1 VESTR
6 EDVSVQ
12 EDSIKRI
19 RSATFSI
26 ARKGYDKREVEQFL
40 SNLADWLEAG
50 GGDQARSD
58 VVRRELERVGEK
70 TGAILAAAHEAAE
83 KIRLEAGQEVAG
95 AIEESRREEE
105 RIRSRADEYHSQT
118 RGEAER
124 QAEETRQEADLYSGK
139 TREDADRHAAGA
151 VAEADRYSTRTRAEA
166 DEYAER
172 LRGEAERDA
181 AQKRSAGEHQA
192 RQTIQAAKKKTDQ
205 IVEEGNRR
213 RSDIETVISDLASHR
228 DAVLAEMRRLTG
240 ELSSTVGS
248 HAPEPE
254 PPSEAEDAGALA
266 SPAEEA
272 QAEDTPVAS
281 GSERGGRGGTRGGR
295 ASPSEGPKRGRKPAS
310 G

>member
-1 VESTR
+1 M
-6 EDVSVQ
+6 Q

-26 ARKGYDKREVEQFL
+26 ARKGYDKREVEQYL
-40 SNLADWLEAG
+40 SSLAEWLEAG
-50 GGDQARSD
+50 GGDKARSD

-83 KIRLEAGQEVAG
+83 KIRREAGQEVAG

-118 RGEAER
+118 RGEA
-124 QAEETRQEADLYSGK
+124 
-139 TREDADRHAAGA
+139 
-151 VAEADRYSTRTRAEA
+151 

-172 LRGEAERDA
+172 VRAEAERDA
-181 AQKRSAGEHQA
+181 AQKRSAGEHEAGQ
-192 RQTIQAAKKKTDQ
+192 RIQAAKKRTDQ

-248 HAPEPE
+248 
-254 PPSEAEDAGALA
+254 
-266 SPAEEA
+266 
-272 QAEDTPVAS
+272 
-281 GSERGGRGGTRGGR
+281 
-295 ASPSEGPKRGRKPAS
+295 
-310 G
+310 